1 MAEAPAKDA
10 DSSQGKAK
18 KAADSDDDHDD
29 GKDKVV
35 PQVRSRITEN
45 PTGFQQ
51 VKFCKLFIPWRK
63 QDCMKGPWNSL
74 HGKLSVAGRARS
86 DFRGPG

>member
-18 KAADSDDDHDD
+18 RAADSDDDHDD

-35 PQVRSRITEN
+35 PQVCSRITEN
-45 PTGFQQ
+45 PYWVPAGEILQFIHTMAQTRLHEGTMEF
-51 VKFCKLFIPWRK
+51 VTWKTVCRRPCKI
-63 QDCMKGPWNSL
+63 
-74 HGKLSVAGRARS
+74 
-86 DFRGPG
+86 